1 MKRQTAKLSLHSE
14 TLRHLDLEGAG
25 VRGALAA
32 PTRPTTGNSQEIS
45 ICLSCTKRLDGCPD
59 PTATIG

>member
-1 MKRQTAKLSLHSE
+1 MKRQTRKLNLHRE
-14 TLRHLDLEGAG
+14 TLRTLDAENLPAAG
-25 VRGALAA
+25 GL
-32 PTRPTTGNSQEIS
+32 RPTNGNSQEIS